1 MGEQPGVLALPRRV
15 AAPTP
20 RVKPTARDV
29 QHPTQHLHGM
39 GGLLHLDEPIS
50 QVDSLA
56 KKAIAFFKMSRSCR
70 TWSSSR
76 RTALSSSVARKPF
89 VPSGILAA
97 CRFHRL
103 NVVCPIPSSRA
114 TCVQVL
120 PLCRSSSTASC
131 LNSAVNVWRDLP
143 MSHLLLAIMPG
154 RCPQIQGKT
163 KVRSLVKPR
172 MRSPFG
178 SLFQHVVTLFGNLL
192 RIVLEPFFSVASPGV
207 PCPQNFLASA
217 AQVLDRFRPSTIRL
231 FRRLRR
237 RSRGRRWGGT

>member
-143 MSHLLLAIMPG
+143 MSHLLLAMMPG

-163 KVRSLVKPR
+163 TSVVVSCGLRLSEVGFWEFRRPQVVRIIPKTIL
-172 MRSPFG
+172 G
-178 SLFQHVVTLFGNLL
+178 Y
-192 RIVLEPFFSVASPGV
+192 PFF
-207 PCPQNFLASA
+207 
-217 AQVLDRFRPSTIRL
+217 R
-231 FRRLRR
+231 
-237 RSRGRRWGGT
+237 

>member
-143 MSHLLLAIMPG
+143 MSHLLLAMMPG

-163 KVRSLVKPR
+163 TQPQPEGLGRGVEGLGSKMPKAKQGRLRLPQGTVLRQGLASCHCLKAMWNLSKRGLMEVLVKR
-172 MRSPFG
+172 K
-178 SLFQHVVTLFGNLL
+178 LK
-192 RIVLEPFFSVASPGV
+192 
-207 PCPQNFLASA
+207 
-217 AQVLDRFRPSTIRL
+217 RL
-231 FRRLRR
+231 
-237 RSRGRRWGGT
+237 